1 MIFFYDLLDAS
12 KSWRVW
18 STLAKFDII
27 KRYKRS
33 FLGPW
38 WITLTMA
45 ILILGIGILYSQLF
59 KLDFKNYLLYLS
71 INFTIW
77 AFMRDSILESCQILI
92 EAKTLLLNEKW
103 NILIFTFRVV
113 YKNFLIFLH
122 NIIIFIFLGVFL
134 FDQLSIIHVLMSIS
148 AIAFLIIFLLPVCIL
163 CSIINTRFR
172 DFYMIMSNIMQLL
185 FFLSPILFKK
195 ELLTSLDWLLYINPL
210 ALFLLMINEPILANQ
225 FNFSYLIYLTSYFI
239 VCTFFAAFI
248 FSRYKNKIT
257 YWL

>member
-1 MIFFYDLLDAS
+1 MIFFYDLLNAS

-18 STLAKFDII
+18 SSLAKFDII

-77 AFMRDSILESCQILI
+77 AFMRDSILESCQTLI
-92 EAKTLLLNEKW
+92 EAKALLHNEKW
-103 NILIFTFRVV
+103 NILIFTFRVI
-113 YKNFLIFLH
+113 YKNFIIFLH
-122 NIIIFIFLGVFL
+122 NIIIFLILGIFLI
-134 FDQLSIIHVLMSIS
+134 DQLSIISVLMSIS
-148 AIAFLIIFLLPVCIL
+148 ALFFLVIFLLPICIL

-195 ELLTSLDWLLYINPL
+195 DLLLSFDWLLYINPL
-210 ALFLLMINEPILANQ
+210 ALFLLMINEPILTNQ
-225 FNFSYLIYLTSYFI
+225 FNFSYLSYLTIYFI
-239 VCTFFAAFI
+239 ICTCFTAFI
-248 FSRYKNKIT
+248 FLRYKNKIT